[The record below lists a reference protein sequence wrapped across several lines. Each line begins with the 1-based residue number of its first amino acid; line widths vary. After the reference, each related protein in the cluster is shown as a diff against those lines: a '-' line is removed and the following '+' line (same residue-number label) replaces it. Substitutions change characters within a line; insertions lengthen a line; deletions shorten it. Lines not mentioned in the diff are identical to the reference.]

1 MAWYD
6 RFLPKPKRRSG
17 FRRSYAGAQGGRLFA
32 DWTTSNASADQEI
45 SGALQTLRDRSRALA
60 RNDGY
65 ISRYLKMLVNNVI
78 GHNGIRLSCKAR
90 NDDGTL
96 DVQGNQTIERAWNDW
111 SRFGM
116 CTANGRQSFI
126 DCQQLFVE
134 SLARDGESL
143 IRHLRSDNPYGYQ
156 IQFLESDHLDEQ
168 YNTKNRDS
176 GNSVI
181 MGVEVNQFGK
191 PVAYYILKNH
201 PGNTTQYNFNSK
213 YIRLPAEDIIH
224 GYYPTRAEQTRGVPW
239 TSSVLARMKMLSGF
253 EESAVVNARVGA
265 SKMGFLVS
273 PDGEDYIG
281 EDTENTYTPVM
292 DASPGS
298 IEQLPAGTEFKSW
311 NPDYPNTTFE
321 PFQKAILRGIASGLN
336 VSYVS
341 LSNNLEGVNYSSI
354 RQGVMEDR
362 DNFKILQR
370 FTTDHFIDPVFR
382 RWLEAAMTTGAIDIP
397 ITKYEK
403 FANSANFIP
412 RSWTYVNPLQEMQA
426 QILGM
431 QNGQTTMQDV
441 QSNFGRD
448 VEELMETINREKAL
462 AEQYGI
468 ETAFEPFGVQKQPV
482 PPEIINE
489 ENNQ

>member
-6 RFLPKPKRRSG
+6 RFLGSKKKASPFK
-17 FRRSYAGAQGGRLFA
+17 RSYSGAQGGRLFA
-32 DWTTSNASADQEI
+32 DWNASNTSADAEI

-65 ISRYLKMLVNNVI
+65 ISRYLKIIGNNVV
-78 GHNGIRLSCKAR
+78 GHKGIRLSCKAR
-90 NDDGTL
+90 NDDGSL
-96 DVQGNQTIERAWNDW
+96 DIQGNQIIESAWSDW
-111 SRFGM
+111 SRNGN

-126 DCQQLFVE
+126 DCQQLFIE
-134 SLARDGESL
+134 SMARDGESL
-143 IRHLRSDNPYGYQ
+143 VRHLRSDDKFGYR
-156 IQFLESDHLDEQ
+156 IQFLEADHLDEN
-168 YNTKNRDS
+168 YNTKNQDS
-176 GNSVI
+176 GNSIV

-191 PVAYYILKNH
+191 PVAYYILKGH
-201 PGNTTQYNFNSK
+201 PGSMTNYNYSNK
-213 YIRLPAEDIIH
+213 YFRIPAEEMIH
-224 GYYPTRAEQTRGVPW
+224 GYLPSRAEQTRGVPW

-273 PDGEDYIG
+273 PDGQDYIG

-292 DASPGS
+292 SADPGT
-298 IEQLPAGTEFKSW
+298 IEQLPAGTEFRSW
-311 NPDYPNTTFE
+311 DPDYPNTTFD

-370 FTTDHFIDPVFR
+370 FIVDHFIDPVFR
-382 RWLEAAMTTGAIDIP
+382 RWLESSMTTGAIEIP

-403 FANSANFIP
+403 FANSASFIP
-412 RSWTYVNPLQEMQA
+412 RSWTYVNPLQEIQA

-431 QNGQTTMQDV
+431 QNGQVTMQDV
-441 QSNFGRD
+441 QANYGRD

-468 ETAFEPFGVQKQPV
+468 ETAFEPYGVQKQPV
-482 PPEIINE
+482 QPDITSE
-489 ENNQ
+489 ED